1 MVRQRSRTGQGIAK
15 RSLSRKDSTGSL
27 PENPM
32 CKEEGWNETES
43 TPVEETPPVPE
54 CQEKVK
60 KRYRKKKTKLEEEFP
75 SYLQEAFFG
84 KGLLDKSKQSRQA
97 GLVTTGLCEELLDKC
112 KQSSQAGLV
121 TTGLCEENPG
131 AHAETKPP
139 SASFLNPSSDP
150 LLSATSTTTPTSS
163 KAGLPG
169 LDMDPIPDDPTG
181 PCQGSAGRG
190 PRALQEEPL
199 DVILSP
205 ELDKMVADGAILSKL
220 YKIPELE
227 GKDVEDLFT
236 AVLSPSTSQPPQL
249 PHSQPVHP
257 GHRAMALPNPGDH
270 GMFPRM
276 PMMNGMIGPNPHF
289 PPTPMMP
296 GSTGPCGLGNFS
308 PIHRMPFPDKIRDKK
323 FSQMGGDVVGSW
335 SAPSSV
341 PIPPPEGETDTMSN
355 AQRST
360 LKWEKEETLGE
371 MATVAPVL
379 YTNVNFPNLLEEF
392 PEWAMR
398 VKQIAKL
405 WRKASSQDRAPYV
418 VSFCL
423 FYQVS

>member
-32 CKEEGWNETES
+32 CKEEGKDNGTNGIVPKVQIPSIWHSMQNQSLNPVRTGVPECYFEVVTSCRCVAGWNETES

-163 KAGLPG
+163 KAGLPNTEDPLVDLSEVLSTDADLLGMLSDDLVKSGHNSG
-169 LDMDPIPDDPTG
+169 LDLCPFQVDCSPSPFG
-181 PCQGSAGRG
+181 KRR
-190 PRALQEEPL
+190 PRAHL
-199 DVILSP
+199 
-205 ELDKMVADGAILSKL
+205 
-220 YKIPELE
+220 
-227 GKDVEDLFT
+227 
-236 AVLSPSTSQPPQL
+236 
-249 PHSQPVHP
+249 
-257 GHRAMALPNPGDH
+257 
-270 GMFPRM
+270 
-276 PMMNGMIGPNPHF
+276 
-289 PPTPMMP
+289 
-296 GSTGPCGLGNFS
+296 
-308 PIHRMPFPDKIRDKK
+308 
-323 FSQMGGDVVGSW
+323 
-335 SAPSSV
+335 
-341 PIPPPEGETDTMSN
+341 
-355 AQRST
+355 
-360 LKWEKEETLGE
+360 
-371 MATVAPVL
+371 
-379 YTNVNFPNLLEEF
+379 
-392 PEWAMR
+392 
-398 VKQIAKL
+398 
-405 WRKASSQDRAPYV
+405 AS
-418 VSFCL
+418 
-423 FYQVS
+423 